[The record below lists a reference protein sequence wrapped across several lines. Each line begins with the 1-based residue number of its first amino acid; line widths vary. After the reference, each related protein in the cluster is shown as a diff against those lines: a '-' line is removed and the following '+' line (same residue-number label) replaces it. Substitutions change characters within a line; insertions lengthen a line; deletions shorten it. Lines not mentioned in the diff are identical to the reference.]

1 MMARRFGVVRAQA
14 RAENMPYQIIS
25 LVLDFAVGLAG
36 GACLLRLFMQQQ
48 RIPMSAR
55 AGNPMG
61 PFLFALTDW
70 IVLPLRRVLPGLA
83 AFDLASLLAAWLL
96 SLAQCSILW
105 LFQGMPY
112 GYPVVAV
119 LAVVA
124 LVRLLISGLTLIVML
139 FALVSWVQARSP
151 VVDLL
156 DRLVVPL
163 LVPIRRQ
170 VPLIGGVDLSPVVLL
185 LLLQVASLLLN
196 AAQGAVLMAMA

>member
-1 MMARRFGVVRAQA
+1 
-14 RAENMPYQIIS
+14 
-25 LVLDFAVGLAG
+25 
-36 GACLLRLFMQQQ
+36 
-48 RIPMSAR
+48 
-55 AGNPMG
+55 
-61 PFLFALTDW
+61 
-70 IVLPLRRVLPGLA
+70 
-83 AFDLASLLAAWLL
+83 
-96 SLAQCSILW
+96 
-105 LFQGMPY
+105 MPY

>member
-1 MMARRFGVVRAQA
+1 MMPRRFGVVRAQA

-36 GACLLRLFMQQQ
+36 GACLLRLYMQQQ

-83 AFDLASLLAAWLL
+83 ALDLARFLAAWLL

>member
-1 MMARRFGVVRAQA
+1 MMPRRFGLVRAQA
-14 RAENMPYQIIS
+14 RALKMPYQIVS

-36 GACLLRLFMQQQ
+36 GACLLRLYMQQQ
-48 RIPMSAR
+48 RIPMSVR
-55 AGNPMG
+55 AGNPIG
-61 PFLFALTDW
+61 PFLFAVTDW

-83 AFDLASLLAAWLL
+83 SFDLASLLAAWLL
-96 SLAQCSILW
+96 SLAQCAVLW

-112 GYPVVAV
+112 GFPVVAV

-124 LVRLLISGLTLIVML
+124 LIRLMISGLTLIVLL
-139 FALVSWVQARSP
+139 FALVSWVQAQSP

-170 VPLIGGVDLSPVVLL
+170 VPLVGGVDLSPVVLL

>member
-1 MMARRFGVVRAQA
+1 MMPRRFGVVRAQA

-36 GACLLRLFMQQQ
+36 GACLLRLYMQQQ

-83 AFDLASLLAAWLL
+83 ALDLASLLAAWLL

-151 VVDLL
+151 AVDLL

>member
-1 MMARRFGVVRAQA
+1 MLF
-14 RAENMPYQIIS
+14 QIFS
-25 LVLDFAVGLAG
+25 LLLQVAVGLVAG
-36 GACLLRLFMQQQ
+36 TCLLRMYMHLM
-48 RIPMSAR
+48 RINMSAR

-61 PFLFALTDW
+61 PFLFAVTDW

-83 AFDLASLLAAWLL
+83 SFDLASLLAAWLL
-96 SLAQCSILW
+96 SLAQCAVLW

-112 GYPVVAV
+112 GFPVVAV

-124 LVRLLISGLTLIVML
+124 LVRLMISGLTLIVLL
-139 FALVSWVQARSP
+139 FALVSWVQAHSP

-170 VPLIGGVDLSPVVLL
+170 VPLVGGVDLSPVVLL

-196 AAQGAVLMAMA
+196 AAQGVVLMAMA

>member
-1 MMARRFGVVRAQA
+1 MMPRRFGFVRAQA
-14 RAENMPYQIIS
+14 CAVNMPYQIVS
-25 LVLDFAVGLAG
+25 LVLDFAVGLVG
-36 GACLLRLFMQQQ
+36 GACLLRLYMQHQ

-55 AGNPMG
+55 TGNPIG
-61 PFLFALTDW
+61 PFLFAVTDW

-83 AFDLASLLAAWLL
+83 SLDLASLLAAWLL
-96 SLAQCSILW
+96 SLTQCAVLW

-112 GYPVVAV
+112 GFAVVAV

-124 LVRLLISGLTLIVML
+124 LIRLMISGLTLIVLL
-139 FALVSWVQARSP
+139 FALVSWVQAHSP

-170 VPLIGGVDLSPVVLL
+170 VPLVGGVDLSPVVLL

-196 AAQGAVLMAMA
+196 AVQGTVLMAMA